1 MTGPKH
7 LSLPARRL
15 FDGIH
20 KLYELE
26 AHDDAVLVKALEA
39 WDRAEQA
46 RVVLATEGLTV
57 TSRFGEVRVHPLVA
71 VERDSRSAFLAA
83 MRQLGL
89 DYEPTPAHKRTAAA
103 REARWSA

>member
-1 MTGPKH
+1 MSSPKH
-7 LSLPARRL
+7 LTLPARRL

-20 KLYELE
+20 KLYDLE
-26 AHDDAVLVKALEA
+26 PHDDAVLVKALEA
-39 WDRAEQA
+39 FDRAEQA
-46 RVVLATEGLTV
+46 RTILATEGLTV
-57 TSRFGEVRVHPLVA
+57 TSRFGELKVHPLIA
-71 VERDSRSAFLAA
+71 VERDSRAGFLAG